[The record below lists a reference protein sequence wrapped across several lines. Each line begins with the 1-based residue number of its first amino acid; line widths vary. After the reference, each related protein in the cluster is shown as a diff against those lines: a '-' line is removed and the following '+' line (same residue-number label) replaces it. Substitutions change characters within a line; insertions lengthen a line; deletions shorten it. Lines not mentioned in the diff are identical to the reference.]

1 MGELCLT
8 PWATFASSL
17 TEQQFR
23 FENLTEDRRTVKFLS
38 LSISFLVV
46 SFALIDLMFQ
56 GVTRVSLALLLA
68 RFVILVSTAMLLF
81 RLRGPIA
88 PQPFDRWLI
97 GWITVVVCL
106 ALYSLSMRPPQQV
119 VPMGIL
125 MLLMISLLVPMR
137 FTFQAGT
144 ATATCLALMALVV
157 TKKPANSAIATGLTA
172 LVATLGVGLVSS
184 RALHRTRRESF
195 AARLV
200 EQKTVS
206 KLEAALAAVKQLQ
219 GIVPICSACKKIRQ
233 EDSTWMVLEE
243 YISARSEA
251 RFSHGLCPECVP
263 KFH

>member
-8 PWATFASSL
+8 PWATFVSDL

-23 FENLTEDRRTVKFLS
+23 FENLQEDLKTVKFLS
-38 LSISFLVV
+38 LAISCMVV

-56 GVTRVSLALLLA
+56 GVTQVFLALLLT
-68 RFVILVSTAMLLF
+68 RFVILASTAMLLL
-81 RLRGPIA
+81 RLGRAIA
-88 PQPFDRWLI
+88 PQPFDRWLL

-106 ALYSLSMRPPQQV
+106 AFYSLSTRPPQQA

-125 MLLMISLLVPMR
+125 ALLIISLLVPMR
-137 FTFQAGT
+137 FTFQAGA

-157 TKKPANSAIATGLTA
+157 SKKPANSALAAGLTA
-172 LVATLGVGLVSS
+172 LIATLGVGLMSS

-195 AARLV
+195 AARLI
-200 EQKTVS
+200 ERETVS
-206 KLEAALAAVKQLQ
+206 KLEAALAEVNQLE
-219 GIVPICSACKKIRQ
+219 GILPICSACKKIRQ

-251 RFSHGLCPECVP
+251 RFSHGLCPDCLP